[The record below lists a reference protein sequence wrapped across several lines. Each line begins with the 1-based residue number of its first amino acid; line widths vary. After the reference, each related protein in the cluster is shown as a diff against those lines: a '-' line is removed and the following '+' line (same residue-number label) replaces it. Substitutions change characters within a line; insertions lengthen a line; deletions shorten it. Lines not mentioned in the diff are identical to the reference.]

1 MIGVV
6 AARPRRGHAA
16 GFAIGALLPAIVLG
30 ALAVVGSL
38 RPPPPPTTLASERRA
53 FAAYERAVER
63 ATQKGG
69 FVVTQGMQPGVA
81 DIVGGALP
89 DATLV
94 EMARGWRGSMERVR
108 AELAAVEPPAFLRE
122 AARRYDAALAAYVEV
137 AEALLSAAQARGAER
152 AALIER
158 VPPLGE
164 GADGLWERAHAEL
177 ERHRARLGLD
187 RADHGPRGGSDA
199 TR

>member
-6 AARPRRGHAA
+6 AARPRRRRFSA
-16 GFAIGALLPAIVLG
+16 GFALGVLLPATVLG
-30 ALAVVGSL
+30 ALAVVASL
-38 RPPPPPTTLASERRA
+38 RSPPPATTLESERRA
-53 FAAYERAVER
+53 FAAYERAIER
-63 ATQKGG
+63 AVQEGG

-137 AEALLSAAQARGAER
+137 AEALLSAAEGRDAEGAV
-152 AALIER
+152 LVER
-158 VPPLGE
+158 VPALGRR
-164 GADGLWERAHAEL
+164 ADELWERAQAEL
-177 ERHRARLGLD
+177 ERHRARLGLGKED
-187 RADHGPRGGSDA
+187 RS
-199 TR
+199 